1 MIGEVKLAVMK
12 GDATC
17 PDVLTCIIY
26 GTNTVHILST
36 MAGNVMWNPINKK
49 VYSII
54 EKNTVDMTFHRLNII
69 YMYNFGMGSVDVADQ
84 PRMQYRPYHWMSNRK
99 WW

>member
-1 MIGEVKLAVMK
+1 MK
-12 GDATC
+12 GDTKF
-17 PDVLTCIIY
+17 PDVLACSIY
-26 GTNTVHILST
+26 DTNTVHIIST
-36 MAGNVMWNPINKK
+36 VAENFKWTPIKKK
-49 VYSII
+49 VYYKI